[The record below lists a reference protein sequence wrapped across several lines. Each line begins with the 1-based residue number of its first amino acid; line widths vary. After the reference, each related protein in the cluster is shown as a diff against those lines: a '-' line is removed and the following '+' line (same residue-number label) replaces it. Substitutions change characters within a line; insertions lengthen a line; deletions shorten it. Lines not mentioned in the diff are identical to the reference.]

1 MINWFLIVADGVK
14 RGDYPTMYYQ
24 YSLIVSDGVKRED
37 YPTMHYQHSLIV
49 SDGVKRGDYPM
60 MYYQYLF
67 SGRPKGLVKKEVY
80 QKLDTPLF

>member
-1 MINWFLIVADGVK
+1 MINWFLIVSDGVE
-14 RGDYPTMYYQ
+14 RGDYPMMHYQ
-24 YSLIVSDGVKRED
+24 YPLIVADGVERED
-37 YPTMHYQHSLIV
+37 YPT
-49 SDGVKRGDYPM
+49 